1 MFKQLTIFKLTG
13 VSPSVNSIEA
23 ALLPHAF
30 LPIGATQQRSVGFVP
45 PRGFDN
51 GPLIETVGDQR
62 ILSVA
67 IETKSVPA
75 SIVQTKADEVFAQIE
90 ENTGRKPGKKE
101 RREIKDAVLL
111 GLLPT
116 AFPKKV
122 HVPIWFDMDNH
133 LVVIGSTSQS
143 KVDAA
148 SMLLVTAIEGLNL
161 AILQT
166 TSSPQSAMTSWLLA
180 ESPNDWP
187 DNLNIEREC
196 VLHSFGE
203 DDATVKFSKHHLA
216 NDEVRKHVCEGKLPT
231 SLAISWDGRMSFVL
245 TDNLTF
251 KKVQFLDGVMDG
263 GEAGEDRFDSDVAL
277 ATGLIGPMLGDVI
290 YALGGELTQN
300 QSSST
305 N

>member
-13 VSPSVNSIEA
+13 ALPSVDGIEA
-23 ALLPHAF
+23 AILPRAF
-30 LPIGATQQRSVGFVP
+30 QPIGATQEISIGFVP

-51 GPLIETVGDQR
+51 GPLIETVGGQR

-75 SIVQTKADEVFAQIE
+75 SIVQEKADYVFAQIE
-90 ENTGRKPGKKE
+90 ANTGRKPGKKE
-101 RREIKDAVLL
+101 RREIKDDVLL
-111 GLLPT
+111 ALLPT

-122 HVPIWFDMDNH
+122 HVPVWFDLDNH
-133 LVVIGSTSQS
+133 LVVIGSTSHS
-143 KVDAA
+143 KVDSVA
-148 SMLLVTAIEGLNL
+148 MLLVTAIEGLNL

-166 TSSPQSAMTSWLLA
+166 TNSPQSAMTSWLLA
-180 ESPNDWP
+180 ESPDDWP

-196 VLHSFGE
+196 VLQSTGE
-203 DDATVKFSKHHLA
+203 DGATVKFAKHHLA

-231 SLAISWDGRMSFVL
+231 SLAMSWDGRVSFVL

-277 ATGLIGPMLGDVI
+277 TTGLIGPMLGDVI
-290 YALGGELTQN
+290 YALGGELT
-300 QSSST
+300 T
-305 N
+305 ETP